1 MSSNQR
7 WAWKSLQ
14 FASLGVPVNHRCFVD
29 GPQRVPKFIYYNP
42 ETWNQIT
49 KGKKLG
55 VFWRLTLQFTELAH
69 LLVLTAVSSPLTSS
83 ILSSACLC
91 LFPAALLYVMVQVL
105 ASYLHCLTHTHT
117 LEYKLYDVRNLC
129 LSSWTN
135 TAPGTGTVPGVRLIP
150 TKLHS
155 SVCKA
160 VNQSDAQDRDNKV
173 LKKDFFHSYL
183 T

>member
-117 LEYKLYDVRNLC
+117 WIQALWCEESLFVLLDQYSSRDWDSPWSEVNTNEIAFKC
-129 LSSWTN
+129 LQGS
-135 TAPGTGTVPGVRLIP
+135 
-150 TKLHS
+150 
-155 SVCKA
+155 
-160 VNQSDAQDRDNKV
+160 QSKWC
-173 LKKDFFHSYL
+173 SG
-183 T
+183 